1 MKVKNFMCSSLVVFD
16 INSSL
21 NELANTMK
29 KYDIGFVPIANKNKI
44 VGVLTDRDI
53 VTRILANNDNKI
65 DGYLTTELITI
76 DSNDEISKAIN
87 LMTKHKIKRLL
98 VVENNKLVDYEII
111 SHNETKEKYS
121 LIEKNDY
128 INKIKT
134 NYNNL
139 DDVDTVSSA
148 TITSKALKDL
158 IKNVMEVQK

>member
-1 MKVKNFMCSSLVVFD
+1 MKVKNFMTSDLIVYD

-21 NELANTMK
+21 TDLASTMK

-98 VVENNKLVDYEII
+98 VVENNKLVGII
-111 SHNETKEKYS
+111 SLSDLLNS
-121 LIEKNDY
+121 
-128 INKIKT
+128 
-134 NYNNL
+134 NL
-139 DDVDTVSSA
+139 DLTNNIKEIFTINRCDDSYITKVDEFE
-148 TITSKALKDL
+148 L
-158 IKNVMEVQK
+158 

>member
-1 MKVKNFMCSSLVVFD
+1 MKVKNLMCSSLIVYD

-21 NELANTMK
+21 NELASTMK

-98 VVENNKLVDYEII
+98 VVENNKLVGII
-111 SHNETKEKYS
+111 SLSDLLNS
-121 LIEKNDY
+121 
-128 INKIKT
+128 
-134 NYNNL
+134 NL
-139 DDVDTVSSA
+139 DLTNNIKEIFAINRCDDSYITKVDEFE
-148 TITSKALKDL
+148 L
-158 IKNVMEVQK
+158 